1 MCSTTPKTKA
11 ASPAVK
17 TPSVIK
23 KPPALPAIQ
32 PLQKFLVS
40 AYDNTKATIENVP
53 DVIAGIHL
61 VTKKLAISIRAIFK
75 DEHDKFYDEHAQI
88 PYDATQDPAA
98 PQLMH
103 YSGSLV
109 KVAAIYAALDL
120 RATARQHAK
129 TQPDFPKFPPNNA
142 FLTSLDSIIDTS
154 AALQRLKTFG
164 KGLKPS
170 LKDIFIYDAS
180 TPDKVAFKDSFK
192 NALINIFH
200 NEDATIVVD
209 ALGYSFINVSLMKAG
224 YFDESTLTGIW
235 LAGDYSKEHS
245 LKSVRVP
252 SVNDIVPGGSAQN
265 ITTKEMSR
273 MFYMLHTGQAYSHV
287 TDEIERTKANNG
299 AHAVIKDQISW
310 LTPAG
315 GIPFTVPVPFTVHC
329 TKVGI
334 GALGPVD
341 SPGAPVYSE
350 GEILVWSDGSQVDA
364 FNTKYKRKL
373 TGEFAVC
380 WQNLYQLDP
389 KVNGLITVISSAIE
403 NFLTQ

>member
-17 TPSVIK
+17 TPSGIN
-23 KPPALPAIQ
+23 KPPALPPIQ
-32 PLQKFLVS
+32 PLQKFLS
-40 AYDNTKATIENVP
+40 AAYDATKANIENVP
-53 DVIAGIHL
+53 NVIAGTPL

-75 DEHDKFYDEHAQI
+75 DENDKYYNEHAQI

-109 KVAAIYAALDL
+109 KVAAVYAALDL
-120 RATARQHAK
+120 RAAARVHAK
-129 TQPDFPKFPPNNA
+129 TNPDFPTSDKF
-142 FLTSLDSIIDTS
+142 FTSFDGTIDTS
-154 AALQRLKTFG
+154 AAIQRLKTFG
-164 KGLKPS
+164 KGLRPA
-170 LKDIFIYDAS
+170 LKQIFVYDAS
-180 TPDKVAFKDSFK
+180 GANKIEFKDSFK
-192 NALINIFH
+192 TALTEIFH

-209 ALGYSFINVSLMKAG
+209 ALGYSFINVSLMKAN
-224 YFDESTLTGIW
+224 YFDADSLVGIW
-235 LAGDYSKEHS
+235 LAGDYSKELS

-252 SVNDIVPGGSAQN
+252 SVNDTVPGGSAQN

-287 TDEIERTKANNG
+287 TDDTERTRANNG
-299 AHAVIKDQISW
+299 AHNVIKAQVSW

-315 GIPFTVPVPFTVHC
+315 GINITVPVPFTVHC

-334 GALGPVD
+334 GALGPVAA
-341 SPGAPVYSE
+341 PGAPVYSE
-350 GEILVWSDGSQVDA
+350 GEILVWSDESQVDA

-380 WQNLYQLDP
+380 WQNLYLLDP
-389 KVNGLITVISSAIE
+389 KINGLITVISSAIE